1 MSHEI
6 TIERMA
12 HGGDGV
18 GYIDGKICFV
28 PYGLPEDRLE
38 VVITDDAK
46 RYSRARIRT
55 ILEPSPHRTE
65 PACPHF
71 ETCGGCNWLHFA
83 YPAQME
89 WKQRIVQELF
99 RRVAKIDVSV
109 EGLGDPDLVL
119 GYRTRATFRGENGKR
134 GFYAP
139 QSHEIVDLDECPL
152 CDPKVNTALSTL
164 RATGVEGDVEIVV
177 NPDGDDVFVWTDVP
191 NDDLQKA
198 FPIAESLNM
207 DEQRSHFFYDDTP
220 VVNGTF
226 NQSSLK
232 LNRILVD
239 HVHEQLE
246 GAESVLDLYCGSGN
260 LTMALSDRAQVI
272 GLDRDG
278 PSIKAADMAGR
289 GEFYIGKQR
298 DFHDFI
304 HRQPWDAIV
313 LDPPRIG
320 AKSIMKSLADSTAAK
335 IVYVSCDPATLA
347 RDIIPLLNKKWT
359 IQNVTAIDLFP
370 NTAHVETVCVLS
382 REGLE

>member
-1 MSHEI
+1 MPNEI

-12 HGGDGV
+12 HGGEGV

-28 PYGLPEDRLE
+28 PYGIVGDRLE
-38 VVITDDAK
+38 VVLTDDAK
-46 RYSRARIRT
+46 RHSRARIRT
-55 ILEPSPHRTE
+55 VLEPSPHRIE
-65 PACPHF
+65 PSCPNF
-71 ETCGGCNWLHFA
+71 ESCGGCNWLHFA

-89 WKQRIVQELF
+89 WKQRIIEELF
-99 RRVAKIDVSV
+99 RRVAKVEISV
-109 EGLGDPDLVL
+109 DGLGDPDLHT
-119 GYRTRATFRGENGKR
+119 GYRTRAEFRGADGRR
-134 GFYAP
+134 GFYAA
-139 QSHEIVDLDECPL
+139 QSHEVVDLEECPL
-152 CDPKVNTALSTL
+152 CDPRVNAALTAI
-164 RATGVEGDVEIVV
+164 RETGVEGDVEVVV
-177 NPDGDDVFVWTDVP
+177 NPDGEETFIWTDDPSEV
-191 NDDLQKA
+191 LEGA

-207 DEQRSHFFYDDTP
+207 DKERSHFLFDDTP

-232 LNRILVD
+232 LNRILVE

-246 GAESVLDLYCGSGN
+246 GAKSILDLYCGSGN

-304 HRQPWDAIV
+304 HRQPWGAIV

-320 AKSIMKSLADSTAAK
+320 AKSVMKSLSESSADK

-347 RDIIPLLNKKWT
+347 RDVVPLLKENWT
-359 IQNVTAIDLFP
+359 IDNVTAIDLFP
-370 NTAHVETVCVLS
+370 NTAHVETVCVLT
-382 REGLE
+382 RG